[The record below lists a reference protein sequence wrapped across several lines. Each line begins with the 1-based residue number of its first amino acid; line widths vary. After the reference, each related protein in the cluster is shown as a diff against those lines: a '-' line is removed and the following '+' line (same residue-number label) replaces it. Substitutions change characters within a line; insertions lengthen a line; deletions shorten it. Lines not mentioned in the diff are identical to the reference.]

1 MLRQSSIPALLV
13 MLFALTNQS
22 ITLGFQSSDK
32 KLEWLGA
39 VTLCTGES
47 RIIRQEKP
55 LAAVY
60 GAGFRVNDML
70 LTGEGATLAL
80 TVTDGASVTMAE
92 KSQVAIQQSGE
103 GLRFAVIQGEVRVV
117 HSGKQP
123 MELSTSESRV
133 FLNRS
138 IVRLQRTG
146 NKTTVQLVA
155 GSAKLLSSSQVA
167 VGLRTGETYAISNG
181 RVGAVSGSNW
191 RIDAGQVRLAS
202 AQQTS
207 PPLTLPAAQPTQTPV
222 PTPNSNANASPTANS
237 PQANSLADDE
247 ERRRRLRGGNN
258 AQGSGSRGG
267 TGTSFTGNS
276 SLGLGS
282 FSGSSGA
289 FSSGGLFADANQ
301 QSFQGQVVD
310 TFPGQPVTPGDPRY
324 PAGGNFPGAIHL
336 VTAENNIQLS
346 NVKLNSAESM
356 AIGSPTNP
364 TYYSIGVGQAPS
376 SQVITDAFTASSPM
390 PKTLAVPQFDAHTVK
405 LEQYGVPDASNPSSG
420 GLNSNIG
427 ITGLVGQ
434 NPTGPAIIGTAPLVD
449 KRAKL
454 NENATFALG
463 EFRVSTD
470 VNGGIAFGIRR
481 SDQDRQIVKDP
492 NGNDAND
499 KVKTNTDVTY
509 VNAVDPRF
517 LPNSPT
523 VKQPI
528 SDKTALTRTGLT
540 YTELSPVR
548 KAALTTIMAD
558 TLKDYSNRTGQTRFV
573 VDGNKIID
581 ISGYKP

>member
-1 MLRQSSIPALLV
+1 MLRQFSIPAFFV
-13 MLFALTNQS
+13 MLFALTNPSKAQV
-22 ITLGFQSSDK
+22 FQSTDK
-32 KLEWLGA
+32 KSEWLGA

-47 RIIRQEKP
+47 RIIRKEKP

-60 GAGFRVNDML
+60 GAGFSVNDML
-70 LTGEGATLAL
+70 VTGEGATLAL
-80 TVTDGASVTMAE
+80 SVYDGASVTMAE
-92 KSQVAIQQSGE
+92 KSQVVIQQSGD

-117 HSGKQP
+117 HSGKQS

-146 NKTTVQLVA
+146 NKSTVQLVA
-155 GSAKLLSSSQVA
+155 GSAKLLSSKKVA
-167 VGLRTGETYAISNG
+167 VGLRTGETYSLSDG
-181 RVGAVSGSNW
+181 RVGAVSGTSW
-191 RIDAGQVRLAS
+191 QIDAGQVRLAS
-202 AQQTS
+202 DQQTS
-207 PPLTLPAAQPTQTPV
+207 PPLTLPAAPPPQTPI
-222 PTPNSNANASPTANS
+222 PTPNSNANPSPTANTS
-237 PQANSLADDE
+237 QANSLADEE

-289 FSSGGLFADANQ
+289 YSSGGLFADANQ
-301 QSFQGQVVD
+301 QTFQGQVVD
-310 TFPGQPVTPGDPRY
+310 SFPGQPVTPGDPRY

-336 VTAENNIQLS
+336 VTAENNIQLKDVTLS
-346 NVKLNSAESM
+346 SAERTT
-356 AIGSPTNP
+356 IGMQN
-364 TYYSIGVGQAPS
+364 YYSIGVGQAPT

-390 PKTLAVPQFDAHTVK
+390 PKTLVVPQFDAHTVK
-405 LEQYGVPDASNPSSG
+405 LEQYGVPEASTPSNG

-434 NPTGPAIIGTAPLVD
+434 NPSGPAIIGTAPLVD
-449 KRAKL
+449 ERAKL
-454 NENATFALG
+454 NGNATFALG

-470 VNGGIAFGIRR
+470 PNGGITFGIRR
-481 SDQDRQIVKDP
+481 SDQDRQIVKDA

-499 KVKTNTDVTY
+499 KVKTNTDVNY

-517 LPNSPT
+517 FPNSPT
-523 VKQPI
+523 IKRPI
-528 SDKTALTRTGLT
+528 SDRTALTGQSLT
-540 YTELSPVR
+540 YSELSPVR